1 MHVSDTK
8 GRRTATMTEAAG
20 DPFWGLA
27 EAPTFTLTST
37 DVSADETLPTAQLS
51 GIFGAGGEDKSPQL
65 SWTGFPP
72 ETKGFALTCYD
83 PEAPT
88 LSGFWHWAV
97 ANIPANVT
105 ELASG
110 AGTPDSG
117 AVPDGALTLAND
129 GGMRGFVGA
138 APPPGHGE
146 HRYYFTVHAVDVE
159 ALELP
164 DSASPAFLGFNLFSH
179 TLGRAT
185 LTAVFQR

>member
-1 MHVSDTK
+1 MT
-8 GRRTATMTEAAG
+8 TASRPPGPNDFLPEV
-20 DPFWGLA
+20 PSFS
-27 EAPTFTLTST
+27 LTST
-37 DVSADETLPTAQLS
+37 DTTDGGTLTESQLS
-51 GIFGAGGEDKSPQL
+51 GAFGVPGGKDISPQL
-65 SWTGFPP
+65 SWSGAP
-72 ETKGFALTCYD
+72 EGTKSYAVTCFD
-83 PEAPT
+83 PDAPT
-88 LSGFWHWAV
+88 GSGFWHWAV

-146 HRYYFTVHAVDVE
+146 HRYYFTVHAVDVD

-185 LTAVFQR
+185 LTAVYGR